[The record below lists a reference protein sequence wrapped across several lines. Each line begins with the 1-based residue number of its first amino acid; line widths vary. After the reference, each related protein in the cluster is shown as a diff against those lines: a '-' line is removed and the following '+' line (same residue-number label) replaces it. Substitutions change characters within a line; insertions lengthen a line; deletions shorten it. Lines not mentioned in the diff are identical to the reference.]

1 VIGFAAE
8 PTGGY
13 TLTCDRHEATL
24 LHELASQMV
33 ELLQPLASTSGGQPD
48 ASAGLVDQHPFMK
61 LGAAGSTEAHTD
73 PALARLLP
81 DAYREEEDAD
91 SASDFRRFTEQGLVD
106 RKVSNALVVMNTV
119 AMNNVAMNTVAPAGE
134 RETAGSEG
142 VAAGSF
148 AQRPSTTVSLTEGE
162 AQSWLRSLTDIRL
175 TLAVRIGI
183 EGEDAGEDAD
193 ALEVEGADVDVDRDT
208 GHDPDST
215 AQFLRD
221 VYHWLGFVSESLL
234 AAIDREP
241 DGLDH

>member
-81 DAYREEEDAD
+81 DAYREEEDAE

-119 AMNNVAMNTVAPAGE
+119 APVGAIEAPGSAGD
-134 RETAGSEG
+134 AVGSY
-142 VAAGSF
+142 
-148 AQRPSTTVSLTEGE
+148 AQRSSTTVSLTEAE

-193 ALEVEGADVDVDRDT
+193 AWEVERADADRDVDTDTDTDTGT
-208 GHDPDST
+208 GHDPDSS

>member
-24 LHELASQMV
+24 LHELASQIV
-33 ELLQPLASTSGGQPD
+33 ELLQPLASTAGGQPD
-48 ASAGLVDQHPFMK
+48 AGAGLVDQHPFMK
-61 LGAAGSTEAHTD
+61 LGADGSVTPHSD

-81 DAYREEEDAD
+81 DAYREEADAD

-119 AMNNVAMNTVAPAGE
+119 VIDTVAPAGE
-134 RETAGSEG
+134 GGAR
-142 VAAGSF
+142 AAGEDSVGSF
-148 AQRPSTTVSLTEGE
+148 PQRPSTTVSLTEAE

-193 ALEVEGADVDVDRDT
+193 AGR
-208 GHDPDST
+208 DPDST

-241 DGLDH
+241 DGIHH